1 MTNPLL
7 NFDGLPLFDQIK
19 PYHVDPA
26 LDILLADATIAF
38 ATVTAPTFPADWD
51 AMAKVFD
58 VPSRKLGSAWGAVA
72 HLKSVVDTPELRE
85 AFNRNIPRMTEFGTI
100 ISSSKE
106 LFEKYAAIN
115 PSTLNKE
122 QQRAHQLAMQGFIL
136 GGAMLGGAAKER
148 FAAIQERQS
157 TLSRQFGDNVLD
169 ATDAFTY
176 TATLEELD
184 GVPADVVATAK
195 AAAEADGKE
204 GYKLSLKMP
213 CYLPIMQFAKSSSLR
228 EMMYRAN
235 STRAS
240 DQSVDT
246 KYDNTEIIREMLAL
260 KHEEAVLLGFNN
272 YAEVSVTP
280 KMAESPEQVVA
291 FLRDFATKARPYAE
305 ADLEELRKYAAEELF
320 IGQPMPWDWTYI
332 GEKLKETKYSY
343 SEQEV
348 KQYFPINKV
357 LDGLFSIAEKLFE
370 ITISPDT
377 AAVWHPCVTFYKIE
391 LGNGELVGQFYLDP
405 TARSGKNGGAWMN
418 DVRTREINIETGKLV
433 TPVAYLVCNFSDS
446 VDGKSATLTH
456 DEVTTL
462 FHEFGHGIHHMLTQ
476 VTEGSISG
484 INGFEWDA
492 VEMPSQF
499 MENFCWE
506 WDVIKNMTS
515 HVDTG
520 LPIPKELFDKMYAA
534 KNFQAGLGTVRQME
548 MSLFDMVLHMHLSD
562 KDFME
567 VQKDIR
573 SEVSVLVPPSW
584 TRSAHTF
591 THIFTGGY
599 SAGYYSYKWAEVLS
613 ADAYAAFE
621 ETNSSLD
628 TCRRYRQEILEK
640 GASRPA
646 MESFIA
652 FRGRAPT
659 PDALLRHQGM
669 SATIGH
675 E

>member
-7 NFDGLPLFDQIK
+7 NFNDLPLFDQIK

-26 LDILLADATIAF
+26 LDILIADATTAF
-38 ATVTAPTFPADWD
+38 AAVTAPDFPADWD
-51 AMAKVFD
+51 AIAKVFD
-58 VPSRKLGSAWGAVA
+58 VPSHKLSVAWGSVA

-85 AFNRNIPRMTEFGTI
+85 AFNKNIPRMTEFSTMVG
-100 ISSSKE
+100 SSAE
-106 LFEKYAAIN
+106 LFAKYAAIN
-115 PSTLNKE
+115 PSTLNDE
-122 QQRAHQLAMQGFIL
+122 QRRAHSLAMQGFIL
-136 GGAMLGGAAKER
+136 GGAELVGAAKER

-157 TLSRQFGDNVLD
+157 TLARQFGDNVLD
-169 ATDAFTY
+169 ATDAFAY
-176 TATLEELD
+176 YATLEELKGLPD
-184 GVPADVVATAK
+184 DNIATAK

-204 GYKLSLKMP
+204 GYKLTLKMP
-213 CYLPIMQFAKSSSLR
+213 CYLPVMQFVISSSLR
-228 EMMYRAN
+228 ERMYRAN

-240 DQSVDT
+240 DTADDT
-246 KYDNTEIIREMLAL
+246 KYDNTEIIREILAL
-260 KHEEAVLLGFNN
+260 KHEEALLLGFNN
-272 YAEVSVTP
+272 YAEVSVKP

-291 FLRDFATKARPYAE
+291 FLRDFAVKAKPYAE
-305 ADLEELRKYAAEELF
+305 ADLEELRKYAAEELH

-332 GEKLKETKYSY
+332 SEKLKEAKYSY

-370 ITISPDT
+370 INISTDT

-418 DVRTREINIETGKLV
+418 DVRTREINIETGKLE

-446 VDGKSATLTH
+446 VDGKPATLTH
-456 DEVTTL
+456 DDVITL

-506 WDVIKNMTS
+506 WDVIKNMTA
-515 HVDTG
+515 HADTG

-534 KNFQAGLGTVRQME
+534 KNFQTGLGTVRQME

-562 KDFME
+562 DDFMD
-567 VQKDIR
+567 VQKAIR
-573 SEVSVLVPPSW
+573 NEVAVLIPPSW
-584 TRSAHTF
+584 VRTAHTF

-669 SATIGH
+669 SATM
-675 E
+675 